1 VGEAV
6 RDLYLGTKPAVD
18 VSAFDAR
25 RFLGEYRRTELN
37 II

>member
-6 RDLYLGTKPAVD
+6 RDLYLRTEPAVD
-18 VSAFDAR
+18 VSPFDAR
-25 RFLGEYRRTELN
+25 RFLGEYQRTELN